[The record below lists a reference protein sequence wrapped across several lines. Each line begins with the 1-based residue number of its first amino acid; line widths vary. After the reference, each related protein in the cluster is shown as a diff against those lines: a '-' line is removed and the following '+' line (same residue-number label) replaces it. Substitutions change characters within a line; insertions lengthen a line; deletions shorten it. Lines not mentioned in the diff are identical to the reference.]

1 MRRTDRRTIVQGT
14 SIFLVLAGI
23 TLGCG
28 ESSTEPTSAR
38 EGLVQAAATVAQ
50 VAAAVTGQDAPL
62 ADEAKSGKNL
72 GFDTHT
78 FPGEKTMR
86 AWKNAPGAPYS
97 WVGYYLPS
105 PCHKDASWAGRRELL
120 TNMGWGL
127 AVVYVGQQTWGR
139 KPRALSS
146 ARIAALMKNGTVCN
160 ADLLGAERGDA
171 DGADAIAVSTREG
184 FARGSIIFLDI
195 ERMETMPEAMRLYYR
210 AWARALLTDG
220 RYLPGVYVHAHNA
233 QAVHDDLMLEFA
245 AAHVTGEPRM
255 WIASGRGFDEGKAP
269 QDVGFAFAGVWQGL
283 LDVARAVANIK
294 LPVDVNVSTWTSPSE
309 PSRVGN

>member
-1 MRRTDRRTIVQGT
+1 MRRSDRRTILQGT
-14 SIFLVLAGI
+14 SIFLVFVGLSI
-23 TLGCG
+23 GCSQ
-28 ESSTEPTSAR
+28 SSTEPASAR

-62 ADEAKSGKNL
+62 ADEAKAGKNL

-78 FPGEKTMR
+78 YPGEKTMR

-105 PCHKDASWAGRRELL
+105 PCHKDPSWVGKRELL
-120 TNMGWGL
+120 TSMGWGL

-139 KPRALSS
+139 QPKPLSS
-146 ARIAALMKNGTVCN
+146 AKVAALMKNGTVCN
-160 ADLLGAERGDA
+160 ANLLGVDRGAA
-171 DGADAIAVSTREG
+171 DGADAIAISTREG
-184 FARGSIIFLDI
+184 FAPGSIIFLDI
-195 ERMETMPEAMRLYYR
+195 ERMEVMPEVMRQYYR
-210 AWARALLTDG
+210 AWAKALLTDG

-233 QAVHDDLMLEFA
+233 QTVHDDLMLEFA
-245 AAHVTGEPRM
+245 DSHTTGEPRM

-283 LDVARAVANIK
+283 LDVARAVADIR

-309 PSRVGN
+309 PSKVGN